1 MLGELKRTTWLAATQ
16 WSLVQAIRQGDTRE
30 SQEALSR
37 LYKLYW
43 YPLYVLV
50 RRMGRG
56 PEEAQDLVQGF
67 FTHLLEKKQ
76 LHRVDEERG
85 KLCPWLLT
93 LLKHY
98 VANEREREHTLKRGG
113 GYELLPMDM
122 EAAESLYGVER
133 EDDMS
138 PERLYKRAWA
148 LALLRHTRAALRKE
162 YEHGNKGPLF
172 DRLQGLLTSEYELCP
187 YQQVARELDMKVGAV
202 KMAAHRLCD
211 RYRGLLRTT
220 IAHMLKHP
228 EDVDDEL
235 RELLAAL

>member
-1 MLGELKRTTWLAATQ
+1 MLGELKRTTWLVAAQ
-16 WSLVQAIRQGDTRE
+16 WGLVQAIRQGDTRA
-30 SQEALSR
+30 SQEAVAR

-43 YPLYVLV
+43 YPLCVLV
-50 RRMGRG
+50 RRMGYRQ
-56 PEEAQDLVQGF
+56 EEAQDLVQGF

-76 LHRVDEERG
+76 LCRVDEQRG
-85 KLCPWLLT
+85 ALCPWLLT

-98 VANEREREHTLKRGG
+98 VANEREREHTLKRGR
-113 GYELLPMDM
+113 GYELLPM
-122 EAAESLYGVER
+122 EAQGEESLPGPVPADE
-133 EDDMS
+133 MS
-138 PERLYKRAWA
+138 PERLYKRARA
-148 LALLRHTRAALRKE
+148 LALLRNTRAELRQE

-172 DRLQGLLTSEYELCP
+172 ERLQGLLTSEYELCP
-187 YQQVARELDMKVGAV
+187 YQQVAQELGMNVGAV

-220 IAHMLKHP
+220 MARMLERP